1 MAAVPNVR
9 VAQTRQKMEINR
21 IVGHLK
27 VFFIAVLCNYFD
39 SPEKR
44 ASLRCNLTSCGG
56 NCVEM
61 VHKQI

>member
-9 VAQTRQKMEINR
+9 VAQTSQKNGNQQDCGACESFYIT
-21 IVGHLK
+21 VQ
-27 VFFIAVLCNYFD
+27 CNSFD

-44 ASLRCNLTSCGG
+44 DSLRCNLTSCG

-61 VHKQI
+61 VHIQI